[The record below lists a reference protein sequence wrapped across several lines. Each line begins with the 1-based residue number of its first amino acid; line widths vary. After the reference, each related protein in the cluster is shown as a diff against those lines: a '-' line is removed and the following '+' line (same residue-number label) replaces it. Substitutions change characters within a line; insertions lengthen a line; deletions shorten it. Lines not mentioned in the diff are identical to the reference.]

1 MKRNEI
7 NLRHLFD
14 PEKGDFILLK
24 SETPCMICHHNFN
37 QLPRV
42 WNMLSH
48 ALYSS
53 LHFHP
58 VLYSYA
64 AFGFKVGTHQGTH
77 GGKSPRD

>member
-24 SETPCMICHHNFN
+24 VKYRAWFVITISISSQACENI
-37 QLPRV
+37 
-42 WNMLSH
+42 LSH
-48 ALYSS
+48 VLYSS